1 MASTKVSVLYQL
13 AESMRTEWVLA
24 CATAWGES
32 TAPAEESPTLVP
44 SLVLPWSPRGRVR
57 VRVLSS
63 AQSHAEGSETWED
76 GSLRLLKGSKR
87 KAHAQISVPLKGGS
101 SHFAVGSHTGLCWG
115 DALSPSPCCTHR
127 QQCPGPGT
135 NPPALLLER
144 SLYWNAFPGYS
155 PVCSFMSCKVSRSG
169 SAGSVGS
176 LFIL

>member
-101 SHFAVGSHTGLCWG
+101 SHFAVEGLLQWVHTQVCAGEMPCPPVPAALTGSSALGLGQTLQPCFLRGAFTGMPFQATLLC
-115 DALSPSPCCTHR
+115 AVLC
-127 QQCPGPGT
+127 
-135 NPPALLLER
+135 L
-144 SLYWNAFPGYS
+144 
-155 PVCSFMSCKVSRSG
+155 VK
-169 SAGSVGS
+169 
-176 LFIL
+176 